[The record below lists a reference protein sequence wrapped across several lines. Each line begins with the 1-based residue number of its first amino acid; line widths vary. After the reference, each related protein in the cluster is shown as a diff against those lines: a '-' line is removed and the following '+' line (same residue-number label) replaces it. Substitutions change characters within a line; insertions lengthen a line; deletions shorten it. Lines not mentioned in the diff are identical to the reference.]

1 MTSQLKQFNFPNLK
15 RNLASLFIVISLV
28 VIPNSVAFA
37 DYGIQT
43 KTSKCVSSAVPDS
56 ACTPGAIFAVNKST
70 ICVSGYTKKVRDVS
84 TAIKKQVFKEY
95 GISWNLRS
103 NYEVDHL
110 ISLELG
116 GSNDISNLWP
126 ESYKIKNG
134 ATSKDQFENYLHK
147 QVCNGSMTLSE
158 AQRQISTNWMTNYA
172 ILSGSPKTSTST
184 SNTSTTQTSDPAV
197 KKSTS
202 GICHQK
208 GTTYYTRTLTFT
220 PYNSI
225 KECLNSGGRL
235 PN

>member
-1 MTSQLKQFNFPNLK
+1 MRRNF
-15 RNLASLFIVISLV
+15 ASLFLIITIL
-28 VIPNSVAFA
+28 VIPSLVAFA

-43 KTSKCVSSAVPDS
+43 KTSNCTASALPDS
-56 ACTPGAIFAVNKST
+56 ACTPGSVFAVDKSI

-84 TAIKKQVFKEY
+84 TTIKKKVFKEY

-134 ATSKDQFENYLHK
+134 AVSKDQFENYLHK
-147 QVCNGSMTLSE
+147 QVCNGSMTLNE
-158 AQRQISTNWMTNYA
+158 AQRQISSNWMTYYA
-172 ILSGSPKTSTST
+172 ILSGSPKVSTST
-184 SNTSTTQTSDPAV
+184 PTTLVTPTKINDPAV

-208 GTTYYTRTLTFT
+208 GTTYYSKTLTFT

-235 PN
+235 PK